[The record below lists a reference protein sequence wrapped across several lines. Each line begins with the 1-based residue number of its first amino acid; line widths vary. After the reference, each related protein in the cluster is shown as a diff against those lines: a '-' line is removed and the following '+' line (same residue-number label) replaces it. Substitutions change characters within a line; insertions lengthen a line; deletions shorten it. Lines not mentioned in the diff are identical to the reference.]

1 MPSAPS
7 HRLTEALKPHL
18 QLEASRAQGRI
29 LHPIL
34 TPTGHQEAV
43 TGPHPAP
50 QSLPRPQTQPLGAP
64 ALHARVG
71 GAGYRSN
78 SVCAVITY
86 KSC

>member
-50 QSLPRPQTQPLGAP
+50 SHSLAPRRNLSVHLPYTPGWEELGTEATAPVPL
-64 ALHARVG
+64 
-71 GAGYRSN
+71 
-78 SVCAVITY
+78 
-86 KSC
+86 